1 MKRLILSTLAAL
13 FAISLN
19 AQNRVFCEIV
29 EMNAPGKSVKVIIDF
44 GQKRKR
50 NPKQQ
55 SLVDESGKS
64 IHFNSKIDALNHM
77 SSLGWQFL
85 QAYTV
90 VHGSDGD
97 THSKIHWLLYKDV
110 NDEQD
115 PFDGITTKEMH
126 DKVDK

>member
-1 MKRLILSTLAAL
+1 MKRLILSALAAL
-13 FAISLN
+13 FAITLN

-77 SSLGWQFL
+77 NSLGWQFL
-85 QAYTV
+85 QAYTE

-97 THSKIHWLLYKDV
+97 TGSTIHWLLYKDV
-110 NDEQD
+110 KNDED
-115 PFDGITTKEMH
+115 PFVGITTKAMH
-126 DKVDK
+126 GKADK